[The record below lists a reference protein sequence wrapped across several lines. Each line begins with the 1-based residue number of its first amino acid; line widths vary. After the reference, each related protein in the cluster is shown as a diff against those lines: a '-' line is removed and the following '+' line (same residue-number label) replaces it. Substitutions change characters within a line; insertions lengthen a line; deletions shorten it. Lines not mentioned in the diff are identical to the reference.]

1 MCTSPQLGTCSGV
14 RCSQLH
20 DDAQL
25 VKGNPISLSSE
36 CFRNSHTT
44 QTSLPKSFWA
54 VSTFLHSYKKEFSPL
69 PVDTVVSGY
78 NSSNCCSHLINLC
91 MEPASDSRGGW
102 KNWVPEDIT
111 VPPNQLALEA
121 ILPLDFQLNL
131 VWVRISVPASKSI
144 LTDTI
149 SISER

>member
-1 MCTSPQLGTCSGV
+1 MHITPVRHVLRG

-36 CFRNSHTT
+36 RFTNSHTT

-144 LTDTI
+144 LTGTI
-149 SISER
+149 SVSER